1 MLFYWSIP
9 LIAINKFHDP
19 SKCLCTHI
27 HLSKRIFSAFNG
39 HMTVIFLIVMLSY
52 RLMKPSWCSLLI
64 RVFPIFDQ
72 GSNRSF
78 HRRRIKHNRQHKLKS
93 GPIRPKWQATV
104 RGPRACSP
112 RKFWN
117 FRRPKMRIHAFWGE
131 SVTENEFMIIK
142 LDVASSAVSPF

>member
-19 SKCLCTHI
+19 PSMPSHTYSPFDML
-27 HLSKRIFSAFNG
+27 FDG
-39 HMTVIFLIVMLSY
+39 HMTVIFLIRMLTY
-52 RLMKPSWCSLLI
+52 RLMKPLWCNLLI
-64 RVFPIFDQ
+64 RVFPISDQ

-78 HRRRIKHNRQHKLKS
+78 HGRRIKHNRRHKLKW
-93 GPIRPKWQATV
+93 GPIRPKGQASV
-104 RGPRACSP
+104 RGPEVCSP

-117 FRRPKMRIHAFWGE
+117 LRWPKMRFHAFRGE
-131 SVTENEFMIIK
+131 SVTINELFMIIK